1 METSIFIRIGDD
13 AMTKLESLS
22 ALWELAGHSKT
33 SIKQDDVLNFCERI
47 KQEVDERYMLL
58 PVDADG
64 VPIQVGDELHGEHA
78 KPIRRVIA
86 VGNGEYICDCQ
97 VVRHANLY
105 HHVKPRTVEDVLHEL
120 LDDVKYEAP
129 EYRANEA
136 ISHYAAELQM
146 RGDEE

>member
-1 METSIFIRIGDD
+1 
-13 AMTKLESLS
+13 MTKLESLDKLREICAKWRKMSVTPGRNS
-22 ALWELAGHSKT
+22 AS
-33 SIKQDDVLNFCERI
+33 D
-47 KQEVDERYMLL
+47 EVEVIADAIQAEIDSRYMLL

-64 VPIQVGDELHGEHA
+64 VPIRVGDELHGEHA

-105 HHVKPRTVEDVLHEL
+105 HHVNPRTVEDVLREFAQDIRL
-120 LDDVKYEAP
+120 ESIEKSPLSD
-129 EYRANEA
+129 EA
-136 ISHYAAELQM
+136 IAKYAAELQM